1 MRPPGGLPPAARLGP
16 LWVFGF
22 DSNRAARV
30 ALPARRGY
38 TILSLAA
45 GSRLRQALTLRASR
59 CSGGATIRLFAAGG
73 AKPPPTPSAPGR
85 GTTSARILPTKPR
98 YALVAFVRRPGLWQ
112 LTASRNQRRLA
123 SITIL
128 ARGA

>member
-1 MRPPGGLPPAARLGP
+1 LPPAARLGP

-22 DSNRAARV
+22 DSPRAAQV

-38 TILSLAA
+38 AILSLATT
-45 GSRLRQALTLRASR
+45 SQLRRSLTLRASR
-59 CSGGATIRLFAAGG
+59 CSGGGTIRLFAAGG
-73 AKPPPTPSAPGR
+73 AKPPPTPSPPGR
-85 GTTSARILPTKPR
+85 GTMSVKILPTKPR

-112 LTASRNQRRLA
+112 LTASRNQRRLG